1 MTAYETINAS
11 LIDIKNRMASTN
23 DPVEIEMLGAMMTDK
38 IAELKAERSK
48 A

>member
-1 MTAYETINAS
+1 
-11 LIDIKNRMASTN
+11 
-23 DPVEIEMLGAMMTDK
+23 VEIEMLGAMMTDK